1 MIEWTNH
8 ILNSDQAGISVLI
21 AVFVMGMISV
31 VSCGCNFAVIGIVAG
46 YTGAIGS
53 TGRTKAVIWSGIFF
67 LLGTMVSM
75 AIVGAIIGFASQLI
89 SVSFGN
95 YWKIAAG
102 LISILFGL
110 YTIDLLPFKIPGISF
125 NPKSNSSGILAAIIF
140 GFAVGGLS
148 TAGSLC
154 CNPFFPIVMAATF
167 VKGSMLWGIL
177 MLIFF
182 SFGFGLPLAAAMVGI
197 GLGFGKISKTM
208 SRIGTIIKYAGG
220 IALIAIGF
228 YFLITI

>member
-1 MIEWTNH
+1 MIEWVSH
-8 ILNSDQAGISVLI
+8 ILNSEQAGITVLI
-21 AVFVMGMISV
+21 AVFLMGMISV
-31 VSCGCNFAVIGIVAG
+31 VSCGCNFAIIGVVAG

-53 TGRTKAVIWSGIFF
+53 TGRTKAVVWSGIFF
-67 LLGTMVSM
+67 LIGTVVSM

-89 SVSFGN
+89 NASFGN

-110 YTIDLLPFKIPGISF
+110 YTLDLLPFKIPGINY
-125 NPKSNSSGILAAIIF
+125 NPKGNGSGIVSAMIF

-148 TAGSLC
+148 TACSLC

-167 VKGSMLWGIL
+167 VKGSVLWGVL
-177 MLIFF
+177 MLIVF
-182 SFGFGLPLAAAMVGI
+182 SVGYGLPLAAGMIGI
-197 GLGFGKISKTM
+197 GLGFGKISKTVAKV
-208 SRIGTIIKYAGG
+208 GTIIKYAGG
-220 IALIAIGF
+220 IALLVLGF

>member
-1 MIEWTNH
+1 
-8 ILNSDQAGISVLI
+8 
-21 AVFVMGMISV
+21 MISV
-31 VSCGCNFAVIGIVAG
+31 VSCGCNFAVIGVVAG

-53 TGRTKAVIWSGIFF
+53 TGRTKAVIWSGVFF

-75 AIVGAIIGFASQLI
+75 AIIGTVIGFASEMI
-89 SVSFGN
+89 NASFGN

-110 YTIDLLPFKIPGISF
+110 YTIDLLPFKIPGFSF
-125 NPKSNSSGILAAIIF
+125 NPKSNKRGIIAAIIF

-167 VKGSMLWGIL
+167 VKGSMLWGLL
-177 MLIFF
+177 MLVVF
-182 SFGFGLPLAAAMVGI
+182 SFGFGLPLAAAMIGI
-197 GLGFGKISKTM
+197 GLGFGKISKT
-208 SRIGTIIKYAGG
+208 IAKVGTVIKYAGG
-220 IALIAIGF
+220 IALIALGF